1 MVETRVARKKR
12 RIPLL
17 AQENDNLLVPEALA
31 ADVNANL
38 FRPQPRCF
46 EQQALPVENVLVE
59 NDQA

>member
-17 AQENDNLLVPEALA
+17 AQENDNLLVLEALA

-38 FRPQPRCF
+38 FRRQPRCF

-59 NDQA
+59 DDQA